1 MLLPIDL
8 LVLLKICALR
18 ERPWNQKQLAADLFI
33 SQSSVSDAL
42 KHAERSR
49 LYNSSNRRV
58 NLLALEEALVHGAK
72 YFLTRGVPTGW
83 AAPPLMNLLAV
94 SNEPPP
100 VWPDADGEVRGLAF
114 EPLYSSAPRAA
125 RKDPDL
131 YELLVLVDTLREG
144 RARESG
150 VAKEELRR
158 IFHRE

>member
-1 MLLPIDL
+1 
-8 LVLLKICALR
+8 
-18 ERPWNQKQLAADLFI
+18 
-33 SQSSVSDAL
+33 
-42 KHAERSR
+42 
-49 LYNSSNRRV
+49 
-58 NLLALEEALVHGAK
+58 
-72 YFLTRGVPTGW
+72 
-83 AAPPLMNLLAV
+83 MNLLAV

-114 EPLYSSAPRAA
+114 EPLYSSAPRAP